1 MNREVERSRE
11 RGSQEDEG
19 KERETE
25 ETERERSTEDH
36 GRRQVQEDFLRSEG
50 IETPSDT
57 SETCERVVMRPF
69 VECTNRWPEE

>member
-1 MNREVERSRE
+1 MNREIERIRE
-11 RGSQEDEG
+11 RGSQEEG

-50 IETPSDT
+50 IETSRDT
-57 SETCERVVMRPF
+57 SETCERTSDETLR
-69 VECTNRWPEE
+69 